1 MVISCVLRHAQS
13 RIPALTL
20 IDCGASAYAFIDK
33 TFAQQHNFPQH
44 QLKYPRRLQG
54 FDGQPALTG
63 NITHVVETTMAIDNH
78 IERLFLFVTG
88 LKYYPIVLGHPWLR
102 RHAVDAN
109 FGSNTLTMSS
119 PFCLSHCC
127 PSPVKIT
134 AVTREEEEFL
144 SPEES
149 QRVWELQDQESQFQT
164 QNLAQ
169 SQAFLRVS
177 KNSLTV
183 PAHKEQPQP
192 SVHKEHPVPPSRIED
207 SPKPSPQLRIEDSLV
222 PQAQEEQPQPSV
234 HKEHPVPPSR
244 IEDSPKPSPQLR
256 IEDSLVPQAQEEQP
270 QHLRSKL
277 PLVNLPEPSLASGRD
292 PGKDTPS
299 RISQALRKG
308 YSPKIKYR
316 SPSSFRPSKE
326 RQARQAQNI
335 PIHLDVCEVAAHTYD
350 RLGRQKDAEIF
361 SVTLQEID
369 RALGI
374 HPPEEIPHPAPMPSL
389 KPPVISPTVSSQER
403 DHRLALFKMEKEI
416 HLANSITEEEL
427 ELYRQRKNI
436 DPATKLPKQYHEYLD
451 VFSKKEADTLPKHR
465 AYDHAINLKEGSL
478 PPSSRLYGMSR
489 NEMQELRRYLDENLT
504 KGFIRASRSQAAS
517 PVLFVKKPGGGLRFC
532 VDYRGLNAIT
542 IKNRYP
548 LPLISETLNRL
559 SRAKCFT
566 KLDIISA
573 FNRLRIRE
581 GDESLTAFR
590 TRFGLFEYLVMP
602 FGLCNGPASFQ
613 HYINDTLGEFLD
625 DFCTAYLDDILIYSE
640 IEAEHEIHVK
650 RILQKLREA
659 GLQVDITKCEFH
671 VNRVPYLGLI
681 ITTEGIKMDP
691 AKIETIVQWPSLINV
706 KDVQSFL
713 GFANFYR
720 RFIYG
725 YSRLASPLTRLTRK
739 DVPFVWDAECQAAF
753 ETLKKA
759 FTSDVILR
767 HYDPDREIVVETDAS
782 DFVSGGILSQY
793 DEQGELHPIAYF
805 SKKHNPAECNYE
817 IYDKELMAIVRA
829 FEE

>member
-1 MVISCVLRHAQS
+1 MVVSCTLRQAQS
-13 RIPALTL
+13 RISALIL

-63 NITHVVETTMAIDNH
+63 NITHVVETTMAIGNH

-88 LKYYPIVLGHPWLR
+88 LKHYPIVLGHPWLR

-169 SQAFLRVS
+169 SQAFLRVN

-207 SPKPSPQLRIEDSLV
+207 SPKPSPQI
-222 PQAQEEQPQPSV
+222 
-234 HKEHPVPPSR
+234 
-244 IEDSPKPSPQLR
+244 R

-292 PGKDTPS
+292 PEKDTPS

-326 RQARQAQNI
+326 RRARQAQNI

-389 KPPVISPTVSSQER
+389 KPPVINPKLCSQEKR
-403 DHRLALFKMEKEI
+403 PISEPCSKMEKEL
-416 HLANSITEEEL
+416 HLANVHHP
-427 ELYRQRKNI
+427 RR
-436 DPATKLPKQYHEYLD
+436 
-451 VFSKKEADTLPKHR
+451 VRTLP
-465 AYDHAINLKEGSL
+465 
-478 PPSSRLYGMSR
+478 
-489 NEMQELRRYLDENLT
+489 
-504 KGFIRASRSQAAS
+504 
-517 PVLFVKKPGGGLRFC
+517 
-532 VDYRGLNAIT
+532 
-542 IKNRYP
+542 
-548 LPLISETLNRL
+548 
-559 SRAKCFT
+559 
-566 KLDIISA
+566 
-573 FNRLRIRE
+573 
-581 GDESLTAFR
+581 R
-590 TRFGLFEYLVMP
+590 T
-602 FGLCNGPASFQ
+602 
-613 HYINDTLGEFLD
+613 
-625 DFCTAYLDDILIYSE
+625 
-640 IEAEHEIHVK
+640 
-650 RILQKLREA
+650 
-659 GLQVDITKCEFH
+659 
-671 VNRVPYLGLI
+671 
-681 ITTEGIKMDP
+681 
-691 AKIETIVQWPSLINV
+691 
-706 KDVQSFL
+706 
-713 GFANFYR
+713 
-720 RFIYG
+720 
-725 YSRLASPLTRLTRK
+725 
-739 DVPFVWDAECQAAF
+739 
-753 ETLKKA
+753 
-759 FTSDVILR
+759 
-767 HYDPDREIVVETDAS
+767 
-782 DFVSGGILSQY
+782 
-793 DEQGELHPIAYF
+793 
-805 SKKHNPAECNYE
+805 
-817 IYDKELMAIVRA
+817 
-829 FEE
+829 